1 MESGLETEHLT
12 RVLAVLRELGV
23 RMTVDKADW

>member
-1 MESGLETEHLT
+1 MESGLETEHLK

-23 RMTVDKADW
+23 RMTLDKADW